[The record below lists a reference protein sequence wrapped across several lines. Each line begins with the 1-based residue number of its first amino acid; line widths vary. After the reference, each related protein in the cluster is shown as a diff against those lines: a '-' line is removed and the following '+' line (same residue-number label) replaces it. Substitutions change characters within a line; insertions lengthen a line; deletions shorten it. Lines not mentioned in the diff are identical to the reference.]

1 MDSFVFYESFYNA
14 ISKLPR
20 ELQAEALEAVVRFG
34 IYGEEYDGEEYA
46 IAVLM
51 ELVKANVAAAQ
62 QKRDAG
68 RRGGRAKAEKGAV
81 SREKSSAD
89 GENHATEGRKG
100 GLSTLY
106 AEEETAAERT
116 EQSEADKGAVS
127 REKSSADGENHA
139 TEGRKGGLSTLGS
152 KEDSERGEAV
162 CEILLNQGVHE
173 VYERDVGEW
182 AALYPAVDVLQELRK
197 MVGWAKANPAQRK
210 TKKGINRFINNW
222 LAREQD
228 RSRSALKQRAP
239 AADYGSATLYA
250 GGDSI

>member
-68 RRGGRAKAEKGAV
+68 RRGGRAKAE
-81 SREKSSAD
+81 
-89 GENHATEGRKG
+89 
-100 GLSTLY
+100 
-106 AEEETAAERT
+106 
-116 EQSEADKGAVS
+116 KGAVS